1 MKVQSIVGSA
11 YKPNFKSFRIEEPHK
26 MYDSLPENIPPEREK
41 DYKYRGVQ
49 KFLSKETMLIKRAK
63 ERTAGNSRFIEPLDY
78 IVRTIKRQKDN
89 PYNMVMY
96 AEEYPNP
103 KDDKVFLEV
112 RNPKGVVMHKKELHN
127 SVSVISTDV
136 DRDYII
142 SDFYA
147 KMNLGEKV
155 ADMYRNRH

>member
-1 MKVQSIVGSA
+1 MRVQSITNSA

-41 DYKYRGVQ
+41 DYRFRGTA
-49 KFLSKETMLIKRAK
+49 KFLAKETLLIKNAK
-63 ERTAGNSRFIEPLDY
+63 QTAGNSHYIEPMEYL
-78 IVRTIKRQKDN
+78 VRLIKRQKDN

-96 AEEYPNP
+96 AEEYQNP
-103 KDDKVFLEV
+103 ADDKVFLEV
-112 RNPKGVVMHKKELHN
+112 RNPKGTVIHKKQLHN

-136 DRDYII
+136 DRNYII
-142 SDFYA
+142 SDFYT

-155 ADMYRNRH
+155 ADMYRDKH